1 MTLAIK
7 MMLMGLWKA
16 LWLIL
21 SKMVVSALS
30 ETVLKWTLFALAEKY
45 VESTKTPLD
54 DAWLAKMKT
63 EYEANERREDGV

>member
-30 ETVLKWTLFALAEKY
+30 ETVLKWTLFALA
-45 VESTKTPLD
+45 
-54 DAWLAKMKT
+54 
-63 EYEANERREDGV
+63 